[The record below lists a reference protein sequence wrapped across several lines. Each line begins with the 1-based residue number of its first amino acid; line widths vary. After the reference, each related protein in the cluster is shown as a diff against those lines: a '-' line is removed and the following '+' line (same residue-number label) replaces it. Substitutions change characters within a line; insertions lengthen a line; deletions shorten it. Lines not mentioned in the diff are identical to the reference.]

1 MPYPVQANLSRD
13 TRLGDILANNLP
25 QEHLYSHW
33 ERGFQHIRAGGGTSI
48 GCSVEAMRRRKQLV
62 EQFILVTD
70 QGENTAP
77 YFGNAF
83 DAYCQELNVLPNVI
97 IVKVGNY
104 YDWIEQKLRERQ
116 VQVDTFT
123 FAGDYYSLPNLIP
136 LLSRP
141 SRLELLMEILE
152 TPLPVRDD

>member
-1 MPYPVQANLSRD
+1 
-13 TRLGDILANNLP
+13 
-25 QEHLYSHW
+25 
-33 ERGFQHIRAGGGTSI
+33 
-48 GCSVEAMRRRKQLV
+48 
-62 EQFILVTD
+62 LVTD

-83 DAYCQELNVLPNVI
+83 DAYCQELNVQPNVI
-97 IVKVGNY
+97 IVKVGSY